1 MANLIITVK
10 FAPSECFCGKEEIN
24 YISTSSLLQVFSLFG
39 PRETLFTFCKV
50 WIGLLITVQSDLKKL
65 FPSSYTHYCER
76 TTCIYRYILVHTL
89 LREGD

>member
-24 YISTSSLLQVFSLFG
+24 YISTSSLLQVFSLFA

-50 WIGLLITVQSDLKKL
+50 WIGLLITVQSDLKIFSLLLTLITVKGL
-65 FPSSYTHYCER
+65 HVYTG
-76 TTCIYRYILVHTL
+76 IYWYTPF
-89 LREGD
+89 

>member
-76 TTCIYRYILVHTL
+76 TTCIYILVHTL